1 MAEVLGS
8 DARTVRGMAT
18 SELVRAA
25 QTAIV
30 NVMRSVPMGE
40 AESWQ
45 LVRAQM
51 VLAELAPESAAGLEL
66 PAPGPYVD

>member
-8 DARTVRGMAT
+8 DARTVGRMANT
-18 SELVRAA
+18 DLVRSA
-25 QTAIV
+25 QMAIS

-51 VLAELAPESAAGLEL
+51 VLAELAPESAAGIPL
-66 PAPGPYVD
+66 PAPGLYVD

>member
-8 DARTVRGMAT
+8 DARTVGVMAT

-25 QTAIV
+25 QTAIF

-51 VLAELAPESAAGLEL
+51 VLAELALVSAAGLEL